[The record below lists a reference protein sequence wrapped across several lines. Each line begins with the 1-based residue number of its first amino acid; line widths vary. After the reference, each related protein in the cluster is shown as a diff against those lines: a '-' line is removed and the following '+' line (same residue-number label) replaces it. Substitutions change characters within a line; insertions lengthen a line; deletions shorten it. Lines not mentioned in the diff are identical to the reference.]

1 MKQTTALLI
10 FILLTLNPLLPAGSE
25 QRMDPALKSLL
36 KQQVEER
43 EEVQI
48 QDSLPVQLDAG
59 VPGLEQAVLWTV
71 LGPTYWRNQLSV
83 VTKERGQ
90 WRLLATAPVIGMVTG
105 FGPVQPDGTLVVQ
118 SNIQGPHDPL
128 CCPSQAAVLY
138 FSYQTGH
145 LREVKPGRE

>member
-1 MKQTTALLI
+1 MNLITVFTILLI
-10 FILLTLNPLLPAGSE
+10 LGLDLHSARAE
-25 QRMDPALKSLL
+25 RMDPALKSLL

-59 VPGLEQAVLWTV
+59 IPGLEQAVLWTV

-83 VTKERGQ
+83 VIKERGQ

-118 SNIQGPHDPL
+118 TNIQGYDDPL

-138 FSYQTGH
+138 FSHQTGR
-145 LREVKPGRE
+145 LREVKPGRK